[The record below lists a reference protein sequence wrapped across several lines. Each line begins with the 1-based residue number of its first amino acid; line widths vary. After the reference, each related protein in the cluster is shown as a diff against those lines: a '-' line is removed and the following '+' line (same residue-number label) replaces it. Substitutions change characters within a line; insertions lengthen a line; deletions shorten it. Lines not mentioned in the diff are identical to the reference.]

1 MGQQSD
7 RPNASPPVAGDSQE
21 PPATAAAHAA
31 VPAADASVTAARAS
45 VAARLL
51 ANQPSLLAF
60 IRQRLGNA
68 AASERSADDVFAT
81 TLRRSDALVR
91 ANALLAE
98 LPDAALMALAATIS
112 HRAILESGRQA
123 ARTRRA
129 QESAADLAHVRKE
142 PSAEQLPAM
151 LPELEQVIRAALSED
166 DFAIIVLRLSD
177 LGWGAVASTLGV
189 TPVAA
194 HRRYYRAVKALSAA
208 VAESRR
214 APREP

>member
-1 MGQQSD
+1 MAQQSD
-7 RPNASPPVAGDSQE
+7 RPNASPQPVAAGSHE
-21 PPATAAAHAA
+21 LPATAAAHA
-31 VPAADASVTAARAS
+31 SVAAARAS

-51 ANQPSLLAF
+51 ANQPRLLAS

-98 LPDAALMALAATIS
+98 LPDAALLALASAIS

-123 ARTRRA
+123 ARTRRK
-129 QESAADLAHVRKE
+129 QDSAADLAHTRKAPAAE
-142 PSAEQLPAM
+142 PLPAT

-189 TPVAA
+189 TPAAA
-194 HRRYYRAVKALSAA
+194 HRRYYRAVKSLAAA
-208 VAESRR
+208 VADAQR